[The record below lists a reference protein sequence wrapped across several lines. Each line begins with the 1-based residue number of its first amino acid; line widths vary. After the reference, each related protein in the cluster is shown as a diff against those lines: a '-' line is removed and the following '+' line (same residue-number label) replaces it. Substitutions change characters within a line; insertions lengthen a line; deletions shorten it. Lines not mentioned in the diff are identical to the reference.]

1 MISIHELQVQLEALK
16 QELRSALA
24 LNKSEEITRIAVG
37 ISVIKDTI
45 IEKYEEIYKKS
56 NVRFIK

>member
-1 MISIHELQVQLEALK
+1 MSISELNQQLELLK

-24 LNKSEEITRIAVG
+24 LNKTEEISRIAVG